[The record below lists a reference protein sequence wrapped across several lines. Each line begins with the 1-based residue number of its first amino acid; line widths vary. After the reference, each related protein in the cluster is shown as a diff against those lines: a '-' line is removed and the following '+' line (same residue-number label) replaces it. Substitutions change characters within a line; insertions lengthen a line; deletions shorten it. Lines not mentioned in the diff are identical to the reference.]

1 MGGSSS
7 SSSVLA
13 GRAGWPQAQ
22 ASAMC
27 SEPPPTLQLTP
38 AARGPLLFSTA
49 SASSIG
55 ASTGSRQRLDVAE
68 RFNRLL
74 SGLQCRLDSL
84 GAATAGWGDDAAGLR
99 TPPMAARSAAED
111 SLPDTLDGGAAAAA
125 ATPDSVAWM
134 PGMDAS
140 HSGGVLHATP
150 LPFGSPGTPAPLLQA
165 AAVVAITQTDPPAV
179 PTAVYMRAKP
189 AGSGGSSSLMRF
201 IPRLLR
207 LVVAYLAALLLFP
220 LNRLV
225 FNRLS
230 AAVTAGGER
239 PACLPA

>member
-1 MGGSSS
+1 MGGSS

-22 ASAMC
+22 ASALC

-55 ASTGSRQRLDVAE
+55 ASTGGRQRLDVAE
-68 RFNRLL
+68 RFNSLL

-99 TPPMAARSAAED
+99 TPPTAARSAAED

-125 ATPDSVAWM
+125 ATPDSVAWL
-134 PGMDAS
+134 PGMGAS
-140 HSGGVLHATP
+140 HSGGGVLHATP

-165 AAVVAITQTDPPAV
+165 AAVVASTQTDPPAV
-179 PTAVYMRAKP
+179 PTALYMRAKL
-189 AGSGGSSSLMRF
+189 AGTGGSSSLMRF

-230 AAVTAGGER
+230 AAVTVGGER